1 MIKKILLIFTFI
13 FIMFLTTINA
23 SAKSPLKKLI
33 ICGDNPSLDVDGY
46 KLVETNV
53 NFNQEGLYNAVY
65 KNEQTNTLENRIIEV
80 VNQKTL
86 EEGFNFIKQEN
97 STYYADYEIKK
108 SISTPY
114 GIALI
119 GIKNNKCY
127 YLLET
132 NGTLKNYILGT
143 VDTLSVTELIYDEES
158 NYVFGYGYQLIND
171 QTNIFIVSFNEDGI
185 CMMRK
190 SYGGTGVDQAL
201 KMIIKENSLILCGKT
216 TSSDGVFSHTSN
228 QEDSFILSINKYTG
242 NTLQYLDLGVEG
254 NDYIDQMIYL
264 DNLYVIRHY
273 YLFNTPCYK
282 IIALNQ
288 NFEIIKENYIN
299 ENTMMISKGIDT
311 KDDKIYLLYDVYKN
325 NLNKMVS
332 CLYEVDK
339 DLNVILINTYN
350 EAQTTTYGLNTDY
363 NVIRTLYH
371 NYQTKETYLRFI
383 MEEEIKAIKLCDEKI
398 ESAYFAGSNT
408 IHLLTNNQIKIYTF
422 NTLSLE
428 DNTAIIPKVN
438 YNNEQLNYNKNK
450 STDFYNHSLYGTYH
464 LELYYELNEFDIL
477 YNKDLEIKQ
486 DLNIKTDNQYNLGL
500 KLSFNAIGYLNDQ
513 QIESNFII
521 TTPGEYKL
529 DLIGYQNIKNT
540 YVFKV
545 VDLSVE
551 KQEIDYYNYTLE
563 IPKID
568 ENKQL
573 TIINVPTNNELKDDD
588 YQKNLWYLL
597 IPFLVFSVIL
607 IIYLK
612 LRKKI

>member
-33 ICGDNPSLDVDGY
+33 ICGDNPSLDIDGY

-97 STYYADYEIKK
+97 STYYDDYEIKK

-127 YLLET
+127 YLLEA
-132 NGTLKNYILGT
+132 NGTLKNYVLGT

-242 NTLQYLDLGVEG
+242 NTLQYLDL
-254 NDYIDQMIYL
+254 
-264 DNLYVIRHY
+264 
-273 YLFNTPCYK
+273 K
-282 IIALNQ
+282 
-288 NFEIIKENYIN
+288 
-299 ENTMMISKGIDT
+299 
-311 KDDKIYLLYDVYKN
+311 
-325 NLNKMVS
+325 
-332 CLYEVDK
+332 
-339 DLNVILINTYN
+339 
-350 EAQTTTYGLNTDY
+350 
-363 NVIRTLYH
+363 
-371 NYQTKETYLRFI
+371 
-383 MEEEIKAIKLCDEKI
+383 CD
-398 ESAYFAGSNT
+398 
-408 IHLLTNNQIKIYTF
+408 
-422 NTLSLE
+422 
-428 DNTAIIPKVN
+428 
-438 YNNEQLNYNKNK
+438 
-450 STDFYNHSLYGTYH
+450 
-464 LELYYELNEFDIL
+464 
-477 YNKDLEIKQ
+477 
-486 DLNIKTDNQYNLGL
+486 
-500 KLSFNAIGYLNDQ
+500 
-513 QIESNFII
+513 
-521 TTPGEYKL
+521 
-529 DLIGYQNIKNT
+529 
-540 YVFKV
+540 
-545 VDLSVE
+545 
-551 KQEIDYYNYTLE
+551 
-563 IPKID
+563 
-568 ENKQL
+568 
-573 TIINVPTNNELKDDD
+573 
-588 YQKNLWYLL
+588 
-597 IPFLVFSVIL
+597 
-607 IIYLK
+607 
-612 LRKKI
+612 